1 MKYELIV
8 IWETGEK
15 EIFEYAT
22 EEEAQESCND
32 FRMIFGNQV
41 SWAGIRRITTWRET
55 K

>member
-1 MKYELIV
+1 MKYELII

-32 FRMIFGNQV
+32 FKYIFGNQV
-41 SWAGIRRITTWRET
+41 SWAGTRLKRHN
-55 K
+55 